1 MWSLTTFESVLT
13 MKFWWPRAFILRRPR
28 SKASYSVVLL
38 VDDSRLPKLRRAA
51 YLVFAPEGDSM
62 IAAMPAPSLHQAP
75 SQCTIQVSVE
85 GSSLKVGDVQSAMKS
100 ANTCDLMVVLLSMS
114 M

>member
-1 MWSLTTFESVLT
+1 M
-13 MKFWWPRAFILRRPR
+13 RRPR
-28 SKASYSVVLL
+28 SKASYSVMLL

-62 IAAMPAPSLHQAP
+62 IAAIPAPSLHQAL

-85 GSSLKVGDVQSAMKS
+85 GSSLKVGDVQLAIKS
-100 ANTCDLMVVLLSMS
+100 VNTCDLMAVCNSLI
-114 M
+114 

>member
-1 MWSLTTFESVLT
+1 M
-13 MKFWWPRAFILRRPR
+13 PRAFILRRPR

-38 VDDSRLPKLRRAA
+38 VDDSRLPKFRHAA

-62 IAAMPAPSLHQAP
+62 IAAMPAPSLHQVP

-85 GSSLKVGDVQSAMKS
+85 GSSLKVGDVQSTMKS
-100 ANTCDLMVVLLSMS
+100 ANTCDLMAVLLSKS

>member
-1 MWSLTTFESVLT
+1 MVL
-13 MKFWWPRAFILRRPR
+13 F
-28 SKASYSVVLL
+28 
-38 VDDSRLPKLRRAA
+38 VDDSRLPKVSRAA

-75 SQCTIQVSVE
+75 SQCTIQVSIE

-100 ANTCDLMVVLLSMS
+100 ASTYDLMDVLLSKS